1 MPPDPRRKYERSQVI
16 WLLLSYAIIAVM
28 AGSIM
33 LYGALQAGLVRQ
45 RAEQWPPCVRKV
57 HKTYPDAA
65 RNSLFNRCQNV
76 LESAANIP
84 RLLATA
90 RP

>member
-33 LYGALQAGLVRQ
+33 LYGALQARLVRQ
-45 RAEQWPPCVRKV
+45 RAEQWPPWRAQG
-57 HKTYPDAA
+57 P
-65 RNSLFNRCQNV
+65 
-76 LESAANIP
+76 
-84 RLLATA
+84 
-90 RP
+90 